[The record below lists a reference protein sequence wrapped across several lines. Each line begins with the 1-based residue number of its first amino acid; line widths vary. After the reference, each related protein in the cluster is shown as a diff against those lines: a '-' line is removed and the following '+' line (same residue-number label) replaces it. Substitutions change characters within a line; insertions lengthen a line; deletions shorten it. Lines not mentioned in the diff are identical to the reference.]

1 MMSASK
7 VVIAQQTPV
16 PPSPPKMLSSFDIHF
31 KTLFRFVFSII
42 KLK

>member
-1 MMSASK
+1 MMIVSK
-7 VVIAQQTPV
+7 VVIDNKPLY
-16 PPSPPKMLSSFDIHF
+16 PHPPKKVLSSFDIHF